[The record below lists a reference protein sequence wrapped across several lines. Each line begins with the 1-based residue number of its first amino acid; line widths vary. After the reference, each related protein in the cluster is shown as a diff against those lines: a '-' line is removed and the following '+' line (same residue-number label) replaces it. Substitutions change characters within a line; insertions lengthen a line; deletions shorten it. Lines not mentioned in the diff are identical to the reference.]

1 MQHRLKQAGAEVYR
15 LLLQGASVYVCGD
28 AARMAKDVNRT
39 LAEIVAEGRG
49 VNYAQG
55 EAVLKE
61 MRAAN
66 RYQVCF

>member
-1 MQHRLKQAGAEVYR
+1 
-15 LLLQGASVYVCGD
+15 
-28 AARMAKDVNRT
+28 MAKDVNRT